1 LAAVDAVASSL
12 DATGTR
18 LGQVLARERAFSA
31 DASHQ
36 LRTALD
42 GDVPTVLRRAWND
55 RLDDL
60 EQDLMVRRARRTSR

>member
-1 LAAVDAVASSL
+1 VTE
-12 DATGTR
+12 AT
-18 LGQVLARERAFSA
+18 RER
-31 DASHQ
+31 

-60 EQDLMVRRARRTSR
+60 DLDLLVRRARRTSR